1 MGVRVPNR
9 HVVAVVL
16 CLATGGSLITGCSA
30 GQDAGDT
37 GVRVTSGNLL
47 FGGGRGDVLATR
59 IGRNEWPA
67 TTGPLRSVE
76 ETYYIERYTDFLGSE
91 HNERNY
97 PQRRIT
103 SVRIGAQLR

>member
-1 MGVRVPNR
+1 MRASKR
-9 HVVAVVL
+9 HVVAAVL
-16 CLATGGSLITGCSA
+16 CLATGASLITGCSA
-30 GQDAGDT
+30 GHDAGET

-47 FGGGRGDVLATR
+47 FGGGPADVLATR

-67 TTGPLRSVE
+67 TAGPLRSVE

-103 SVRIGAQLR
+103 SVRIGSQLR